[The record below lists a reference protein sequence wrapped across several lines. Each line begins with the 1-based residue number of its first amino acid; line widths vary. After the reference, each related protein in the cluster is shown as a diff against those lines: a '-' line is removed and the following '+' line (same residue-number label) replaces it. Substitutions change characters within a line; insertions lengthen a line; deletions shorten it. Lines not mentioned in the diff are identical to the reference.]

1 MLAAL
6 VLLACHEQPGD
17 LGGLPSPDDSS
28 PPEITDS
35 DTDLPKTGDD
45 SDTTDSVP
53 KDTGEIPVITGK
65 TSVRSNPANPFSAF
79 VTVTLDLDSTVEVAY
94 GEAGNLDHTTPPV
107 DVVAGVATDILVL
120 GLHASRKYDLR
131 VDATHGLAKWSSDP
145 LAYTT
150 ADLETGWPTCTP
162 TFIVDEK
169 EFDPDEVFCT
179 QGTLAN
185 GDDIYYC
192 VDHWGDPVF
201 SMRTAAS
208 DSLMSMEPLMDGSW
222 ASTSYNNSK
231 VIFLDRA
238 GDTIASLPASA
249 FSADTRFE
257 HQYIDSH
264 EIYQIREGKWRG
276 DVVFITDSYETV
288 GKDYKMGNGIIVI
301 DPVTYDVVYDYSFLG
316 PLDDGVS
323 NDPFLP
329 FDRAGY
335 GDYSQDWLHSN
346 AVLHGIDPDGRE
358 YFLISMKAQDWIV
371 KLYPDKDELA
381 WALGFDGD
389 FKLVDDL
396 DAKSPVE
403 LGAYDWEFHQHG
415 MRFLD
420 NEGPRLD
427 LVMLDNGYP
436 RQDENGPNW
445 NLRYSR
451 FIELEV
457 DQDSRQ
463 AAMPF
468 AYGKRYGVDQMFSST
483 CGNALLLPDKQR
495 MVGLMG
501 ETDTMIEVSYPAG
514 ERRWWMQCESMDW
527 CAYQVHWFPDMYDTT
542 WIYE

>member
-1 MLAAL
+1 MLALA
-6 VLLACHEQPGD
+6 LLACHEQPGD
-17 LGGLPSPDDSS
+17 LDGLPRPDDSS

-53 KDTGEIPVITGK
+53 EDTGEIPVITGK
-65 TSVRSNPANPFSAF
+65 ASVRSNPSNAFSAF
-79 VTVTLDLDSTVEVAY
+79 VSVTLDLDSTVQVAY
-94 GEAGNLDHTTPPV
+94 GEAGNLDHATPPV

-120 GLHASRKYDLR
+120 GLHASRKIDLR
-131 VDATHGLAKWSSDP
+131 VDATHGLAHWSSDP

-162 TFIVDEK
+162 SFIADES

-179 QGTLAN
+179 QGTLAS
-185 GDDIYYC
+185 GSDIYYC

-231 VIFLDRA
+231 VIFFDAA
-238 GDTIASLPASA
+238 GDTTKSLPTSA
-249 FSADTRFE
+249 FADETRFE
-257 HQYIDSH
+257 HQYVDSH

-288 GKDYKMGNGIIVI
+288 GKDYKMGNGIIVL

-358 YFLISMKAQDWIV
+358 YFLISMKSQDWIV

-389 FKLVDDL
+389 FTLVDDV

-403 LGAYDWEFHQHG
+403 MDAYDWEFHQHG

-420 NEGPRLD
+420 NEGPRFD

-451 FIELEV
+451 FVELEV
-457 DQDSRQ
+457 DQDSMQ
-463 AAMPF
+463 ASMPYT
-468 AYGKRYGVDQMFSST
+468 YGKRFGPDQMFSST
-483 CGNALLLPDKQR
+483 CGNALLLPDGKR

-501 ETDTMIEVSYPAG
+501 ETDTMIEVSYPEG